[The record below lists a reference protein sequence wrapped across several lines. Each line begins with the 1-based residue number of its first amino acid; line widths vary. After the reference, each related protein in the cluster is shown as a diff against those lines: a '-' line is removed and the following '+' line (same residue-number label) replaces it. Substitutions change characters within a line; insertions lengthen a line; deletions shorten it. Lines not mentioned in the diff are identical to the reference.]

1 MFAAYFVPD
10 VGRWHKGNYKD
21 AKMHGAGVMQTSD
34 GWEYIG
40 TWKEDELH
48 GDVVV
53 SFVFGFNVDKQVH
66 VYDMGVKVGQ
76 RPYDT
81 SRDWSGIEA
90 TGLEAARDGENKAL
104 EARDKVRPLLEI
116 PV

>member
-1 MFAAYFVPD
+1 M
-10 VGRWHKGNYKD
+10 GRWHKGNYKD
-21 AKMHGAGVMQTSD
+21 GKMHGTGIMQTSD

-40 TWKEDELH
+40 SWKEDELH

-66 VYDMGVKVGQ
+66 VYDKGEKVGE

-81 SRDWSGIEA
+81 SRDWSGSKLLASKRRAMARTRLSRLA
-90 TGLEAARDGENKAL
+90 TRSGLSLKFL
-104 EARDKVRPLLEI
+104 CSK
-116 PV
+116 